1 MSPLTEIAALQERI
15 QRLEDH
21 REILGVLAA
30 YGPAVDSGSADAVA
44 DLWTEGGSYT
54 YSLGD
59 SEATLSGAEDFRG
72 MVRGPSHQA
81 IIGAGSSHFL
91 GIPDIRIDGDTAVAT
106 GYSML
111 VRHRDGE
118 DPGYYVD
125 RLSANRW
132 ELRRSGPG
140 WKVTARTNSLL
151 DGRAESRAL
160 LAGAQSVTL

>member
-21 REILGVLAA
+21 RDILGVIAA

-44 DLWTEGGSYT
+44 ELWTEDGSYT

-59 SEATLSGAEDFRG
+59 GEATLTGADAFRG
-72 MVRGPSHQA
+72 MVHGPSHQK
-81 IIGAGSSHFL
+81 IIAAGSSHFL
-91 GIPDIRIDGDTAVAT
+91 GIPDIRVHGDTAVAT

-111 VRHRDGE
+111 VRHRDGA
-118 DPGYYVD
+118 DTGYYVD

-132 ELRRSGPG
+132 ELTRTERG

-151 DGRAESRAL
+151 DGRRASREMLANARSSAL
-160 LAGAQSVTL
+160 

>member
-1 MSPLTEIAALQERI
+1 MSPLTGIAALEARI

-21 REILGVLAA
+21 RDILGVLAA

-44 DLWTEGGSYT
+44 DLWTEDGSYT

-59 SEATLSGAEDFRG
+59 SEATLTGADDFRG
-72 MVRGPSHQA
+72 MVHGPSHQQ
-81 IIGAGSSHFL
+81 IITAGSSHFL
-91 GIPDIRIDGDTAVAT
+91 GIPDIRISGDAAVAT

-111 VRHRDGE
+111 VRHRDGA

-132 ELRRSGPG
+132 ELTRTEHG

-151 DGRAESRAL
+151 DGRAASRQMLANAGSAAL
-160 LAGAQSVTL
+160 

>member
-1 MSPLTEIAALQERI
+1 MSPLTGIAALQERI

-21 REILGVLAA
+21 REILSVLAA

-44 DLWTEGGSYT
+44 DLWTEDGSYT

-59 SEATLSGAEDFRG
+59 GAATLTGAEDFRG
-72 MVRGPSHQA
+72 MVHGPSHQK
-81 IIGAGSSHFL
+81 IITEGSSHFL
-91 GIPDIRIDGDTAVAT
+91 GIPDIRVSGDTAVAT

-111 VRHRDGE
+111 VRHRDGAE
-118 DPGYYVD
+118 PGYYVD

-132 ELRRSGPG
+132 ELARTESG

-151 DGRAESRAL
+151 DGRAASRQL
-160 LAGAQSVTL
+160 LANAGSAAL